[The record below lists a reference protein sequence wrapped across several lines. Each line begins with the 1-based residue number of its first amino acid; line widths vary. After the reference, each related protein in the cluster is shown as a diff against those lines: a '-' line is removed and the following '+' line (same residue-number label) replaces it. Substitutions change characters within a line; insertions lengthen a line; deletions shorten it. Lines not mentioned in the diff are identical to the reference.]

1 MINFS
6 TKQKKRGSCF
16 TAHTSPPNVA
26 IDEYGESRRSVEFFF
41 LVCLFVGSLTKAPRG
56 GNVLFTIDRVLYT
69 FFFKIKIF
77 SFSVLDRCRLIRPCF
92 FLFCFLIIFGTAP
105 WRNSTV
111 FFVCF
116 WVPVFLWGVVFSFL
130 ALRPWPRS
138 STKKFAYGDSIGRGT
153 PRIGPPAANRSP
165 PGANASD
172 WPVRSQSNNGKTM
185 TVSLD
190 LAGHSIVF
198 FFP

>member
-1 MINFS
+1 MS
-6 TKQKKRGSCF
+6 PY
-16 TAHTSPPNVA
+16 TSV
-26 IDEYGESRRSVEFFF
+26 FFF
-41 LVCLFVGSLTKAPRG
+41 
-56 GNVLFTIDRVLYT
+56 
-69 FFFKIKIF
+69 
-77 SFSVLDRCRLIRPCF
+77 
-92 FLFCFLIIFGTAP
+92 FLIIFGTAP

-198 FFP
+198 FFLETLNDVHSTF

>member
-26 IDEYGESRRSVEFFF
+26 IDEYGESRRSVEFF

-92 FLFCFLIIFGTAP
+92 F
-105 WRNSTV
+105 
-111 FFVCF
+111 FF
-116 WVPVFLWGVVFSFL
+116 
-130 ALRPWPRS
+130 
-138 STKKFAYGDSIGRGT
+138 
-153 PRIGPPAANRSP
+153 
-165 PGANASD
+165 
-172 WPVRSQSNNGKTM
+172 
-185 TVSLD
+185 
-190 LAGHSIVF
+190 
-198 FFP
+198 

>member
-26 IDEYGESRRSVEFFF
+26 IDEYGESRRSVEFF

-111 FFVCF
+111 FFCLF
-116 WVPVFLWGVVFSFL
+116 LGSSFSMGRRVFFFGASTVASFL
-130 ALRPWPRS
+130 DEEICIRRLDWAR
-138 STKKFAYGDSIGRGT
+138 
-153 PRIGPPAANRSP
+153 
-165 PGANASD
+165 NASD
-172 WPVRSQSNNGKTM
+172 WSTGSQSQPTRSQRLG
-185 TVSLD
+185 
-190 LAGHSIVF
+190 LARQEPIK
-198 FFP
+198 